1 MSDPASFH
9 CELAWLGGDRPS
21 PNVLIEV
28 DGDRIVTVTP
38 DAAQPAGTV
47 RLDGLTLP
55 GFANAHSHAF
65 HRALRGRTHDGVGS
79 FWTWREQMYS
89 LAAVLEPDTYG
100 RLARAVFAEMA
111 SAGITC
117 VGEFHY
123 LHHRRDGS
131 PYDDPNEFGRVLIEA
146 ASEAGIRITLL
157 DACYLHGGIGQPP
170 DETQRRFS
178 DLSAEAWARR
188 VGALTELTSPSVR
201 IGAAVHSVR
210 AVDPD
215 AIAEVARWAIEHG
228 VPLHA
233 HVSEQPAE
241 NHDSIQAYALTPT
254 ELLDERGA
262 LDAWFTAVHATHVT
276 DHDIRLY
283 QVHHSTVCLCPTTE
297 RDLADGIGP
306 SAQLREAAVA
316 VALGTD
322 SHAVV
327 DMFEEARAVEL
338 DERLATQVRG
348 NHVVPSLLEAATV
361 RGHHCLGW
369 TDAGRLA
376 VGALADLVTID
387 LRSVR
392 TSGTAPEHALATAVF
407 AATAAD
413 VRHVVAGGSVIVRD
427 GGHVTVDVASELA
440 AAIEAVWT

>member
-1 MSDPASFH
+1 
-9 CELAWLGGDRPS
+9 
-21 PNVLIEV
+21 
-28 DGDRIVTVTP
+28 
-38 DAAQPAGTV
+38 
-47 RLDGLTLP
+47 
-55 GFANAHSHAF
+55 
-65 HRALRGRTHDGVGS
+65 
-79 FWTWREQMYS
+79 MYS
-89 LAAVLEPDTYG
+89 LAAKLEPDSYL

-111 SAGITC
+111 LAGITC

-123 LHHRRDGS
+123 LHHRPDGTA
-131 PYDDPNEFGRVLIEA
+131 YDEPNAFGRALVDA
-146 ASEAGIRITLL
+146 AREAGIRITLL
-157 DACYLHGGIGQPP
+157 DALYLHGGIGQPP

-178 DLSAEAWARR
+178 DVRVEAWIER
-188 VGALTELTSPSVR
+188 VGALTELTSPIAR

-215 AIAEVARWAIEHG
+215 SIAVVAAWAIEHG

-241 NHDSIQAYALTPT
+241 NHDCIHAYALTPT

-283 QVHHSTVCLCPTTE
+283 QMHHSTVCLCPTTE

-306 SAQLREAAVA
+306 SAELREAAVA

-327 DMFEEARAVEL
+327 DLFEETRAVEL

-376 VGALADLVTID
+376 VGTLADLVTVD
-387 LRSVR
+387 LQSVR
-392 TSGTAPEHALATAVF
+392 TAGSTPDHALATAVF
-407 AATAAD
+407 AATSAD
-413 VRHVVAGGSVIVRD
+413 VRHVVVGGQVVVRD
-427 GGHVTVDVASELA
+427 GAHTSLDVVTELG
-440 AAIEAVWT
+440 AAIEEVWA